1 MRFSREKMCITIIPM
16 IQILSALLL
25 VMQLQRTNAFGM
37 IHGPHWNHRF
47 KPQQRQQQQRQ
58 QPHHHFM
65 TALNL
70 VPTTQETIIFDFSN
84 STSLKEKSIS
94 SFERIDDAIMG
105 GISLSALKDVPSAP
119 YASWSGICRT
129 DGGGFCGMRTL
140 PFVQP
145 LNATGFDGVYVD
157 CRLASDDEPE
167 KRVWKMT
174 LRTDSSR
181 GEQVFQSEFDLAQAM
196 KRGTNH
202 ATDDGSSMSS
212 SSSSSSSHM
221 ARVYVPFDKFQMVRG
236 PRLVPDGPKL
246 NVTGGIFQIG
256 MTLSKFKMAQN
267 TTVLDDF
274 KAGYFDLHIS
284 KIGFYSN
291 PVESDAMETNMSE
304 AMIPDTLSKREAERK
319 RPLPLRVL
327 LPIAKLLFSEK
338 ANRRKSAMNILKEKR
353 KMSRM
358 KAILFGI
365 KSRRKSIGIV
375 PSIVKTIGIIAVD
388 STRTI
393 VKQVLKLVFLYPLRL
408 IGFIIRSIKTALG
421 MKVKQRMTE

>member
-1 MRFSREKMCITIIPM
+1 MVQSK
-16 IQILSALLL
+16 
-25 VMQLQRTNAFGM
+25 
-37 IHGPHWNHRF
+37 
-47 KPQQRQQQQRQ
+47 
-58 QPHHHFM
+58 
-65 TALNL
+65 
-70 VPTTQETIIFDFSN
+70 QETIIFDFSN
-84 STSLKEKSIS
+84 SSLKEKSIS

-129 DGGGFCGMRTL
+129 EGGGFCGMRTL
-140 PFVQP
+140 PFMQP
-145 LNATGFDGVYVD
+145 LNATGMDGVYVD
-157 CRLASDDEPE
+157 CRLASDKEPE

-174 LRTDSSR
+174 LRTDPSR

-196 KRGTNH
+196 KRC
-202 ATDDGSSMSS
+202 SSDEEDS
-212 SSSSSSSHM
+212 M
-221 ARVYVPFDKFQMVRG
+221 ARVYVPFENLQMVRG

-267 TTVLDDF
+267 TTTLDDF
-274 KAGYFDLHIS
+274 RAGYFDLHIS

-291 PVESDAMETNMSE
+291 LIESDAIETISE
-304 AMIPDTLSKREAERK
+304 AMVPDTLSKREAERK
-319 RPLPLRVL
+319 RPLPLRLL

-375 PSIVKTIGIIAVD
+375 PSIGKTVGIIAVD

-393 VKQVLKLVFLYPLRL
+393 VKQVLKLVFLYPLR
-408 IGFIIRSIKTALG
+408 IVGFIVRSIKKALG
-421 MKVKQRMTE
+421 MEVKKKMTE

>member
-1 MRFSREKMCITIIPM
+1 MNLSAKMFATIIPM
-16 IQILSALLL
+16 TLLILIVM
-25 VMQLQRTNAFGM
+25 VMQHHTHAFTSSLK
-37 IHGPHWNHRF
+37 IYNSNR
-47 KPQQRQQQQRQ
+47 
-58 QPHHHFM
+58 
-65 TALNL
+65 NL
-70 VPTTQETIIFDFSN
+70 INRSSSLSSSSVLYAAKSKLETIVFDFSD
-84 STSLKEKSIS
+84 SLLKEKSIS

-140 PFVQP
+140 PFMQP

-157 CRLASDDEPE
+157 CRLASDKEPE

-174 LRTDSSR
+174 LRTDPSR

-196 KRGTNH
+196 KGC
-202 ATDDGSSMSS
+202 DSDEEDSS
-212 SSSSSSSHM
+212 M
-221 ARVYVPFDKFQMVRG
+221 ARVYVPFEKFQMVRG

-256 MTLSKFKMAQN
+256 MTMSKFKMAQN
-267 TTVLDDF
+267 TTTLDDF
-274 KAGYFDLHIS
+274 RAGYFDLHIS

-291 PVESDAMETNMSE
+291 SIESDAAMETISD
-304 AMIPDTLSKREAERK
+304 AIAPDTLSKREAERK
-319 RPLPLRVL
+319 RPLLLRLV

-375 PSIVKTIGIIAVD
+375 PSIAKTTGIIAVD
-388 STRTI
+388 STRTV
-393 VKQVLKLVFLYPLRL
+393 VKQVLKLIFLYPLRI
-408 IGFIIRSIKTALG
+408 IGFIVRSIKKALG
-421 MKVKQRMTE
+421 MEVKKEMTE